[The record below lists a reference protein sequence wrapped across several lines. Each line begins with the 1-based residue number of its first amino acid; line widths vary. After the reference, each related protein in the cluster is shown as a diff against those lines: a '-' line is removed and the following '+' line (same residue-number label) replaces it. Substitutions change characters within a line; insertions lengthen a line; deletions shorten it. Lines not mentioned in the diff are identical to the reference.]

1 MSGVQVGGLSRMN
14 APVGE
19 PPALG
24 GKHPTWRA
32 VFRQTYERQTLS
44 ALRDS
49 EEMELNELSQI
60 GFLS

>member
-1 MSGVQVGGLSRMN
+1 MSGVQVGGLSHMN

-19 PPALG
+19 PPTLG
-24 GKHPTWRA
+24 GKHPARRA
-32 VFRQTYERQTLS
+32 VFRQTYEMRTLS